1 MVCIP
6 IKRAFGIDG
15 VLHNEDAQAS
25 AAAVAAMPA
34 KRAKLSSQ
42 NKQINQEGK
51 YQSELNTFYSNYLVM
66 PSCR

>member
-1 MVCIP
+1 MVRIP

-42 NKQINQEGK
+42 NEQINQEGK
-51 YQSELNTFYSNYLVM
+51 YQLKLNTFYSNYLVM